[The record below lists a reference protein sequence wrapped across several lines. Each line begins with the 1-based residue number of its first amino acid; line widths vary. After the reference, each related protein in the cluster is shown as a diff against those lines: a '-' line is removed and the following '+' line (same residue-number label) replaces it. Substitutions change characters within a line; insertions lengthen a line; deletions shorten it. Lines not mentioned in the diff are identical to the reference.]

1 MSEILE
7 DKNYWHPAFCGA
19 AELEFKDNKND
30 LEFQREY
37 NLSKEPIKIDL
48 LVVKK
53 IGSARIKNEIGC
65 IFKKHNILE
74 YKSPGDG
81 MSIDDYF
88 KGLSYACLYKSLGKT
103 VDAIPADEITVSL
116 FREERPDKMFES
128 LRKIGATIEE
138 RFSGIY
144 YVKGVIFFDTQI
156 IVTKELDMETHS
168 SLRILS
174 KNAQEDDARH
184 FLEEVEMFD
193 TQGDIEN
200 AEAIL
205 QVSISANKK
214 LYKKLKEEF
223 DMCQALQDLMKDEI
237 EERINEGI
245 GNAVNKA
252 VDKAVSKAVSNTTER
267 LNKLNALLLK
277 TERYDD
283 LKRSTED
290 KDFQDKL
297 LEELVPKVVN
307 N

>member
-184 FLEEVEMFD
+184 FLEEVEMFN

-252 VDKAVSKAVSNTTER
+252 VSNTTER